1 MKKIFIVFLLTL
13 LLTGCTSKLNQND
26 DKERIYLSDEYYRK
40 GEFIDL
46 NSKDLLDKKND
57 TYVLFTYNSYCNLPV
72 SCEEIFKDF
81 AKKYKIDFISISYE
95 EFKKTKF
102 HDTVEYAPSVMIIKS
117 NNIVGY
123 LDANSDDDLN
133 VYQDLNEFESWMDKY
148 IYFNKK

>member
-1 MKKIFIVFLLTL
+1 MKRIFIIMLSIL
-13 LLTGCTSKLNQND
+13 LLTGCTNKLNQND

-102 HDTVEYAPSVMIIKS
+102 HDTVEYAPSVMIIEKD
-117 NNIVGY
+117 NIIGY

-133 VYQDLNEFESWMDKY
+133 RYQDLNEFESWMDKY

>member
-1 MKKIFIVFLLTL
+1 MLSIL
-13 LLTGCTSKLNQND
+13 LLTGCTNKLNQND

-102 HDTVEYAPSVMIIKS
+102 HDTVEYAPSVMIIEKD
-117 NNIVGY
+117 NIIGY

-133 VYQDLNEFESWMDKY
+133 RYQDLNEFESWMDKY